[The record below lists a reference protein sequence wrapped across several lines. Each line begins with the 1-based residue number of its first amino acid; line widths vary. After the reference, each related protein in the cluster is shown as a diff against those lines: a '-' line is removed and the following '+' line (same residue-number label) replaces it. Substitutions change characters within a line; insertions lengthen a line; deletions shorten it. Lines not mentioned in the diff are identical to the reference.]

1 MPALSLLRGRCSLL
15 PCFRR
20 AGSAYTCN
28 MKARSPR
35 PIVPTKLD
43 IGAFIESLVSLDG
56 QTPMTD
62 MPRLSEGLAPEIAPS
77 TMQPANWRVQGELVA
92 QRVGPPQTWLLLEAQ
107 ATLPWVCQRCLHPVE
122 LPIEVSRKLRF
133 VKDEATA
140 AQLDAELDDDVL
152 VLSRAYDLIALIEDE
167 LIMASPIVPFHDECP
182 VILPTSVSDPGVD
195 EPLPEEAAEAGG
207 AVLAGGK
214 PHPFA
219 ALTQLKVKKSTD

>member
-15 PCFRR
+15 PCFSQ

-43 IGAFIESLVSLDG
+43 IGAFIESLVALDG